1 MPRYRFAAP
10 LAYQF
15 PASRDARGIPLG
27 TVEPGDV
34 RDLDEPP
41 GLWWVPADAIP
52 AAEGAAG
59 GGSGD
64 GPVPSPVPDGPQPA
78 PPAVMPA
85 SPATQTSE
93 AGVTGSEE

>member
-1 MPRYRFAAP
+1 MPQYRFAGP
-10 LAYQF
+10 TAYDF

-41 GLWWVPADAIP
+41 GPWWVPADSGEGEARP
-52 AAEGAAG
+52 AGALTASTP
-59 GGSGD
+59 SGI
-64 GPVPSPVPDGPQPA
+64 PA
-78 PPAVMPA
+78 PPAAPPA
-85 SPATQTSE
+85 SPATQTDP